1 MLDSLTNR
9 LTGILDRLRGFGR
22 LTEENIQEALR
33 EVRVALLE
41 ADVNFKVVKGFI
53 DRVRVKAVGQDV
65 LQSLTPGQQVV
76 KVVRDE
82 LVELL
87 GGSAHR
93 LAMAPHPPTVVML
106 VGLQGSGKT
115 TSAAK
120 LARHFQKQG
129 QHPLLAAADV
139 YRPAAVD
146 QLKTLG
152 AQLGIPVVGEATQ
165 RPVEICA
172 AARDEAARRGLSPLI
187 LDTAG
192 RLHIDEEMLEELR
205 AIKRA
210 VGPHHVLL
218 VVDAMTGQDAVTVA
232 EKFNAAIG
240 IDAVVL
246 TKMDGDARG
255 GAALSVRQVTGRPI
269 AFVGVG
275 EKTEA
280 LEPFHP
286 DRLAQRILGMG
297 DVLSLVEKAQAT
309 VDAGQAEALAQK
321 IHDDTFTLEDFATQ
335 LRQLRSM
342 GPLGQLMDMVPFFKG
357 ARGLPKEM
365 TGEEQELDRYTAIIG
380 SMTPH
385 ERREPS
391 VINGSRRARIARG
404 SGTNVSD
411 VNRLLKQYGQLRKMM
426 KGLKNMEG
434 RMGKFKGALP
444 FLADL
449 MRQMPIPLALD
460 FLEVSSYGEATE
472 SSGVVR
478 ILKDLAKPI
487 EGRDVVVVEDILDT
501 GHTLAYVIEHLRS
514 KQPASVRL
522 CTLLDKPARRI
533 VPIQIDYRGFEIPDK
548 FVVGYGLDYAERY
561 RNLPFIGVLKPE
573 VYRGEP

>member
-1 MLDSLTNR
+1 MLDSLTSR

-41 ADVNFKVVKGFI
+41 ADVNFKVVKAFI
-53 DRVRVKAVGQDV
+53 ERVRVKAVGQDV

-139 YRPAAVD
+139 YRPAAIE

-152 AQLGIPVVGEATQ
+152 AQLGVPVLGLADQ
-165 RPVEICA
+165 RPVDICA
-172 AARDEAARRGLSPLI
+172 TARDDAARRGLSPLI

-205 AIKRA
+205 AIKKA

-240 IDAVVL
+240 IDAVIL

-255 GAALSVRQVTGRPI
+255 GAALSVREVTGRPI

-309 VDAGQAEALAQK
+309 VDTEQAEALAQK
-321 IHDDTFTLEDFATQ
+321 IRDDAFTLEDFATQ
-335 LRQLRSM
+335 LKQLRSM

-357 ARGLPKEM
+357 AKGLPKEM
-365 TGEEQELDRYTAIIG
+365 KGEEQELDRYSAIIG
-380 SMTPH
+380 SMTPQ
-385 ERREPS
+385 ERQEPS

-404 SGTNVSD
+404 SGTSVSD
-411 VNRLLKQYGQLRKMM
+411 VNRLLKQYAQLRKMM

-444 FLADL
+444 FLP
-449 MRQMPIPLALD
+449 R
-460 FLEVSSYGEATE
+460 
-472 SSGVVR
+472 
-478 ILKDLAKPI
+478 
-487 EGRDVVVVEDILDT
+487 
-501 GHTLAYVIEHLRS
+501 
-514 KQPASVRL
+514 
-522 CTLLDKPARRI
+522 
-533 VPIQIDYRGFEIPDK
+533 
-548 FVVGYGLDYAERY
+548 
-561 RNLPFIGVLKPE
+561 
-573 VYRGEP
+573 

>member
-1 MLDSLTNR
+1 MLDSLTSR
-9 LTGILDRLRGFGR
+9 LTGILDRLRGYGR

-41 ADVNFKVVKGFI
+41 ADVNFKVVKAFV

-129 QHPLLAAADV
+129 QHPMLAAADV
-139 YRPAAVD
+139 YRPAAID

-165 RPVEICA
+165 RPVDICA
-172 AARDEAARRGLSPLI
+172 TARDEAARRGLSPLI

-275 EKTEA
+275 EKTDA
-280 LEPFHP
+280 LEPFYP

-309 VDAGQAEALAQK
+309 VDAEQAEALAQK
-321 IHDDTFTLEDFATQ
+321 IRDDAFTLEDFATQ
-335 LRQLRSM
+335 LKQLRSM

-357 ARGLPKEM
+357 AKGLPKEM

-404 SGTNVSD
+404 SGTSVSD
-411 VNRLLKQYGQLRKMM
+411 VNRLLKQYAQLKKMM

-444 FLADL
+444 FLP
-449 MRQMPIPLALD
+449 R
-460 FLEVSSYGEATE
+460 
-472 SSGVVR
+472 
-478 ILKDLAKPI
+478 
-487 EGRDVVVVEDILDT
+487 
-501 GHTLAYVIEHLRS
+501 
-514 KQPASVRL
+514 
-522 CTLLDKPARRI
+522 
-533 VPIQIDYRGFEIPDK
+533 
-548 FVVGYGLDYAERY
+548 
-561 RNLPFIGVLKPE
+561 
-573 VYRGEP
+573 

>member
-139 YRPAAVD
+139 YRPAAVE

-165 RPVEICA
+165 RPVDICA

-205 AIKRA
+205 VIKRA
-210 VGPHHVLL
+210 AGPHHVLL

-240 IDAVVL
+240 IDAVIL

-321 IHDDTFTLEDFATQ
+321 IRDDTFTLEDFATQ

-357 ARGLPKEM
+357 AKGLPKEM
-365 TGEEQELDRYTAIIG
+365 TGEEQELDRYGAIIA

-404 SGTNVSD
+404 SGTSVSD
-411 VNRLLKQYGQLRKMM
+411 VNRLLKQYAQLRKMM
-426 KGLKNMEG
+426 KGLKTMEG

-444 FLADL
+444 FLP
-449 MRQMPIPLALD
+449 R
-460 FLEVSSYGEATE
+460 
-472 SSGVVR
+472 
-478 ILKDLAKPI
+478 
-487 EGRDVVVVEDILDT
+487 
-501 GHTLAYVIEHLRS
+501 
-514 KQPASVRL
+514 
-522 CTLLDKPARRI
+522 
-533 VPIQIDYRGFEIPDK
+533 
-548 FVVGYGLDYAERY
+548 
-561 RNLPFIGVLKPE
+561 
-573 VYRGEP
+573 